1 MEFRPQ
7 RFLGVTSLLAFT
19 LFSASGAEPRAAA
32 TVAMA
37 RQSDEAS
44 VGISVDSYV
53 NAEMAAE
60 KIPGLAL
67 AVVRDGQVIKATG
80 YGFANLEHNVRV
92 TPETV
97 FQTGSVGKQF
107 AAVGVMML
115 VEENKIGLDDKLSKY
130 LPSTPAKWRDVT
142 IRHLLTHTS
151 GIADYGGEIDS
162 PPTVIDLRK
171 DYTEDELLKR
181 FELLPMNFPPGTSWS
196 YSNTGYVLLG
206 FVIRK
211 VTGEFY
217 GDFLQQRIFQPLGM
231 TSTHIISEADIVKNR
246 AAGYELVNGEIKN
259 QKWVAPTLNTTAD
272 GALYT
277 TVLDMAKWD
286 AALYTE
292 KLLKPASFDQIW
304 TPVTLK
310 PVKKGGD
317 TSYPYGFG
325 WDLTRS
331 NGHKLIEHSGSWQGF
346 TTQIS
351 RYVDDRLTVIALCN
365 LDSDHAKPD
374 LISHHVAGLY
384 IPAVMPAPPP
394 TKPAA
399 Q

>member
-1 MEFRPQ
+1 MKFAPLR
-7 RFLGVTSLLAFT
+7 VVHVASLLAMSVCAA
-19 LFSASGAEPRAAA
+19 LCVASRGAAA
-32 TVAMA
+32 RPQAA
-37 RQSDEAS
+37 SDDAS
-44 VGISVDSYV
+44 IGAAVDAYV

-67 AVVRDGQVIKATG
+67 AVVRDGRIMKANG
-80 YGFANLEHNVRV
+80 YGFANLEHDVRV

-115 VEENKIGLDDKLSKY
+115 VEENKIALDDHLSKY
-130 LPSTPAKWRDVT
+130 LPNTPAKWRDVT

-151 GIADYGGEIDS
+151 GIGDYGGEIDS
-162 PPTVIDLRK
+162 KPTVIDLRK
-171 DYTEDELLKR
+171 DYTEDELFKQ
-181 FELLPMNFPPGTSWS
+181 FTLLPMNFPPGTSWS

-206 FVIRK
+206 FVIHE

-231 TSTHIISEADIVKNR
+231 TSTRIISEADIVKNR
-246 AAGYELVNGEIKN
+246 SAGYELVNGEIKN
-259 QKWVAPTLNTTAD
+259 QKWVSPTLNTTAD

-286 AALYTE
+286 AALYTD
-292 KLLKPASFDQIW
+292 KLLKRSSFEQIW

-310 PVKKGGD
+310 PVKNGGA

-325 WDLTRS
+325 WDITS
-331 NGHKLIEHSGSWQGF
+331 AGGHKLIEHSGSWQGF

-365 LDSDHAKPD
+365 LDSDHAHPD
-374 LISHHVAGLY
+374 TIAHHVAGLY
-384 IPAVMPAPPP
+384 IPAVMPTPPP
-394 TKPAA
+394 AKSAS

>member
-1 MEFRPQ
+1 MKFRPL
-7 RFLGVTSLLAFT
+7 RTVAIASLLAFS
-19 LFSASGAEPRAAA
+19 LCAALVCESRKAAA
-32 TVAMA
+32 SAQA
-37 RQSDEAS
+37 ASDDAS
-44 VGISVDSYV
+44 VGAAVDVYV
-53 NAEMAAE
+53 NAEIAAE

-67 AVVRDGQVIKATG
+67 AVVRDGHLIKATG
-80 YGFANLEHNVRV
+80 YGFANVELDVRV
-92 TPETV
+92 TPETI

-115 VEENKIGLDDKLSKY
+115 VEENKIALDDKLSKY
-130 LPSTPAKWRDVT
+130 LPNTPAKWRDVT

-162 PPTVIDLRK
+162 KPTVIDLRK
-171 DYTEDELLKR
+171 DYTEDELFKQ
-181 FELLPMNFPPGTSWS
+181 FTLLPMNFPPGTSWS

-231 TSTHIISEADIVKNR
+231 TSTRIISESDIVKNR
-246 AAGYELVNGEIKN
+246 SAGYELVNGEIKN

-277 TVLDMAKWD
+277 NVLDMARWD
-286 AALYTE
+286 AALYTD
-292 KLLKPASFDQIW
+292 KLLKRSSFDQIW

-325 WDLTRS
+325 WDITS
-331 NGHKLIEHSGSWQGF
+331 AGSHKLIEHSGSWQGF

-351 RYVDDRLTVIALCN
+351 RYADDRLTVIALCN
-365 LDSDHAKPD
+365 LDSDHAHPD
-374 LISHHVAGLY
+374 TIAHHVAGLY

-394 TKPAA
+394 TKSAV

>member
-1 MEFRPQ
+1 MRTAVASAL
-7 RFLGVTSLLAFT
+7 FLALSAI
-19 LFSASGAEPRAAA
+19 SIASGARRPDDAIAIA
-32 TVAMA
+32 
-37 RQSDEAS
+37 
-44 VGISVDSYV
+44 VDSYV
-53 NAEMAAE
+53 NAEMAVE

-67 AVVRDGQVIKATG
+67 AVVRDGRVIKATG
-80 YGFANLEHNVRV
+80 YGYANLEHDVRV

-115 VEENKIGLDDKLSKY
+115 VEEGKIGLDDKLSKY
-130 LPSTPAKWRDVT
+130 LPNTPAKWRDVT

-162 PPTVIDLRK
+162 KPTVIDLRK
-171 DYTEDELLKR
+171 DYTEAELLKQ
-181 FELLPMNFPPGTSWS
+181 FTLLPMNFPPGTSWS

-206 FVIRK
+206 FVIHK

-231 TSTHIISEADIVKNR
+231 TSTRIISEADIVKNR
-246 AAGYELVNGEIKN
+246 SAGYELVNAEIKN

-277 TVLDMAKWD
+277 NVLDMAKWD
-286 AALYTE
+286 AALYTD
-292 KLLKPASFDQIW
+292 KLLKRASFDQIW
-304 TPVTLK
+304 MPVTLK
-310 PVKKGGD
+310 PMKKGGD

-325 WDLTRS
+325 WDITS
-331 NGHKLIEHSGSWQGF
+331 AGGHKLIEHSGSWQGF

-351 RYVDDRLTVIALCN
+351 RYVDDRLTVIALSN
-365 LDSDHAKPD
+365 LDSDHAHPD
-374 LISHHVAGLY
+374 AIAHHVAGLY
-384 IPAVMPAPPP
+384 IPAVMPAPPA
-394 TKPAA
+394 TKTVT